1 MRKRFY
7 DLIGDVIDV
16 SIQKRSRHSVQPSNQ
31 TVPVVCLTDD
41 SCYHLESLDSET
53 QHLLASIRFAPVS
66 DIIPRGKARTPK
78 ICLPGG
84 QTNNLRSKSYPSV
97 GTLGAS
103 KTFYRVAKST
113 AKQGLCATL
122 PLLSGTRIPAID
134 YVVEHVTEL
143 QTPAQYA
150 NNMIKGLLSSS
161 AKATSAGYNW
171 ASIFGSGGIFQQTFS
186 KSGIKLPAGLTGSTP
201 EEAIFNAFG
210 TTKDNTN
217 LLILDALTNSVK
229 TSAWSL
235 FQNVIGDNKWKA
247 ASPASRIE
255 LILRLYEGLI
265 DYMNTADAQKSLE
278 YTYNAQ
284 QAIWKAFD
292 TAAGS
297 ANTALQPLT
306 GGTNFVLQHR
316 AWYADFFLEFSG
328 NLQTFLHNKMTQEVT
343 YWTSP
348 QAVKDYSAPAAKII
362 TASLRTKLANLGTDV
377 VVKTGWLK

>member
-1 MRKRFY
+1 M
-7 DLIGDVIDV
+7 
-16 SIQKRSRHSVQPSNQ
+16 
-31 TVPVVCLTDD
+31 PVVCLTED
-41 SCYHLESLDSET
+41 SCYHLESLDLES
-53 QHLLASIRFAPVS
+53 QRLLAEIRFAPIS
-66 DIIPRGKARTPK
+66 EILPRGKARTPK
-78 ICLPGG
+78 ICLPNG
-84 QTNNLRSKSYPSV
+84 QSNNLKSKSYPSV
-97 GTLGAS
+97 GTLSAS
-103 KTFYRVAKST
+103 KTFYRVAKGA

-122 PLLSGTRIPAID
+122 PLLAGNRVAAID

-143 QTPAQYA
+143 QTPAQFA
-150 NNMIKGLLSSS
+150 NNMIKGVLSSS
-161 AKATSAGYNW
+161 AKAASAGYNW
-171 ASIFGSGGIFQQTFS
+171 ASIFGSGGIFQQSFS
-186 KSGIKLPAGLTGSTP
+186 KSGIQLPSGLTGSTP

-210 TTKDNTN
+210 TSKDNTN

-235 FQNVIGDNKWKA
+235 FQNVIGDSKWKA

-292 TAAGS
+292 TAATS
-297 ANTALQPLT
+297 ANTALQPLP

-316 AWYADFFLEFSG
+316 AWYSDFFLEFSG
-328 NLQTFLHNKMTQEVT
+328 NLQTFLHGKMTSELS

-348 QAVKDYSAPAAKII
+348 QATKDFSASAAKVIAA
-362 TASLRTKLANLGTDV
+362 TLRTKLASLGTDV